1 VSEKLLKE
9 VASDK
14 IVHERSRLLILTYLA
29 SSDEAE
35 VKFTELKDKLEMTA
49 GNLSV
54 QLKTLRKAG
63 YVSIRKQFKDD
74 KPLTTASV
82 TPRGRKALED
92 YVAAMEQIIATFKA
106 GK

>member
-1 VSEKLLKE
+1 MSEQLLKT

-29 SSDEAE
+29 SADEPA
-35 VKFTELKDKLEMTA
+35 VKFTELKNKLDMTA

-82 TPRGRKALED
+82 TPEGRKALEA
-92 YVAAMEQIIATFKA
+92 YVTAMERIIATFKA
-106 GK
+106 DQ